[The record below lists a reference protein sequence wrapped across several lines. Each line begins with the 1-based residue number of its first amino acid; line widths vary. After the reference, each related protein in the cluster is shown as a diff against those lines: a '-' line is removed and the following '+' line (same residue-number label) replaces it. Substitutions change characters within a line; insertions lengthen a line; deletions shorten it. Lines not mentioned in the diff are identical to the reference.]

1 MRKYKSIPEVHT
13 NDLAITTELEQKI
26 VMQKMLEKIN
36 EKLDGPLKPSEL
48 QQLSRALLNLHTA
61 EISGRFTPYDP
72 NAFHITC

>member
-48 QQLSRALLNLHTA
+48 QQLSRALLNLRTA